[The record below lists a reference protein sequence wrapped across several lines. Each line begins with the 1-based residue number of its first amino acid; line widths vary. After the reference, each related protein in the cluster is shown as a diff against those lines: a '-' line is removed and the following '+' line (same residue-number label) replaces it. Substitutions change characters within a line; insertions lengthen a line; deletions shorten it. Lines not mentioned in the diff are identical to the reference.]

1 MMNMRIREKRLLES
15 VKNQNVFS
23 SAENIAG
30 TVRVMD
36 IEVGNRNALQ
46 SVLTDRVQR
55 GNSRI
60 V

>member
-1 MMNMRIREKRLLES
+1 MNMRIREKCLLEP

-36 IEVGNRNALQ
+36 IEVSNRNALK
-46 SVLTDRVQR
+46 SVLTDRMQR
-55 GNSRI
+55 GDGRI